1 MKLDRSVLAWIGVA
15 LVGVIVVVLVLGLS
29 LFPRLNAAQGVLDDG
44 RPAFTAQRV
53 AGDRAA
59 IDMVASAVTLTDQI
73 ASDRGGASAEV
84 PKLIAFVSQK
94 TGLSQ
99 ADVVKTLQGSFPHT
113 TALLQAIPLS
123 SVANETPTL
132 IAFLATTLK
141 MTPGQVTAALQSNFP
156 HIYQAVTTLP
166 TVTNGWYNVPGTQN
180 LTRFDDSAV
189 RSVPQTA
196 AYFSGDVVP
205 TLERQQANFQSL
217 DSKGGVGFLDVL
229 LLVIGIIVIV
239 FGAAMAYLAS
249 RGGLPRGLA
258 TGAWGVVIVVG
269 VAVVGLVLALALFP
283 RLSAGQNLVD
293 GARPAFTKDRVA
305 GDRAAI
311 AMLSNVV
318 QLADPI
324 VTGRGGAAAEVPQ
337 LVGFVSQK
345 TGLKPAD
352 VLAALNKNVP
362 HTTALLQAIPLSS
375 VSSELPGLT
384 SFLAK
389 TLKVTPAQLN
399 QALSSNFPHLY
410 QSIQLLPV
418 VTNGWNNVP
427 GTESLTRF
435 DGKTPVRTV
444 PAIRDYFSQDVIP
457 VLERQQANFV
467 VVDTT
472 WPRLTVFAPLLLV
485 VGLVVILYGV
495 AMLLLVRREEPVP
508 AGAPARAT

>member
-15 LVGVIVVVLVLGLS
+15 LVGVVVVVLVLGLS
-29 LFPRLNAAQGVLDDG
+29 LFPRLNAAQGVLDNG
-44 RPAFTAQRV
+44 RAAFTPQRV

-84 PKLIAFVSQK
+84 PKLVAFVSSK
-94 TGLSQ
+94 TGLTPAQ
-99 ADVVKTLQGSFPHT
+99 VLTTLQGKFPHT

-123 SVANETPTL
+123 AVANETPAL
-132 IAFLATTLK
+132 IAFLAKTLK
-141 MTPGQVTAALQSNFP
+141 MTPGQVTAALKSNFP

-166 TVTNGWYNVPGTQN
+166 TVTNGWYNVPGTQS
-180 LTRFDDSAV
+180 LTRFDGSAV

-196 AYFSGDVVP
+196 TYFSGDVVP
-205 TLERQQANFQSL
+205 VLERQDANFRAL
-217 DSKGGVGFLDVL
+217 DSKGGVGFLDIL

-269 VAVVGLVLALALFP
+269 VAVVGVVLALALFP

-293 GARPAFTKDRVA
+293 DARAAFTADRVA

-311 AMLSNVV
+311 NMLSNVV

-324 VTGRGGAAAEVPQ
+324 VTDRGGAAAEVPQ

-345 TGLKPAD
+345 TGLKPAQ
-352 VLAALNKNVP
+352 VLAALNTNVP

-384 SFLAK
+384 SFLAT

-399 QALSSNFPHLY
+399 QALSTNFPHIY
-410 QSIQLLPV
+410 QSIQLLPA

-435 DGKTPVRTV
+435 DGAPVRTV
-444 PAIRDYFSQDVIP
+444 PAIRDYFSGDVIP
-457 VLERQQANFV
+457 VLESQQANFV
-467 VVDTT
+467 RVDTT
-472 WPRLTVFAPLLLV
+472 WPRLTVFAPLLLI
-485 VGLVVILYGV
+485 VGLLVIVYGA
-495 AMLLLVRREEPVP
+495 AMLLLTRREEPAH